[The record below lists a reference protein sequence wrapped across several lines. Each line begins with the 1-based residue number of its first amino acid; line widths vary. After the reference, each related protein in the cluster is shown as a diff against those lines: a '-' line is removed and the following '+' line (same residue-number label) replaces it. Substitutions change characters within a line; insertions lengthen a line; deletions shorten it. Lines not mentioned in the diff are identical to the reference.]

1 VNLVDLPFI
10 TRVPESIVVV
20 KSYIDQALAQTDQ
33 WREISSTRKIQV
45 FDVEHY
51 GIKQRWCV
59 VASEGARNRSENGVE
74 RRTKKEAE
82 AIEKEL
88 FHLQAQRFSCEPDA
102 RQALEKLQKKWKY
115 HQIVTSQVNTHRR
128 HEGRGRPKAGSEPQ
142 ALAFQVTATVGVIE
156 AAIKERVERGS
167 CYVVATNIPVQ
178 ELSDQ
183 EVVENYSSQQSVERG
198 FRFLKDPVFFVSSL
212 FVKKPC
218 RVQGLLMV
226 MTLSLL
232 VYAIA
237 ERRLR
242 RRLAETETTL
252 PNQIKQETATPTLR
266 WTFQM
271 LLNINCVTIA
281 MDGISHSTW
290 SGLTDLRKRILRL
303 FGTEVMKI
311 YGLASAPT

>member
-1 VNLVDLPFI
+1 
-10 TRVPESIVVV
+10 
-20 KSYIDQALAQTDQ
+20 
-33 WREISSTRKIQV
+33 
-45 FDVEHY
+45 
-51 GIKQRWCV
+51 
-59 VASEGARNRSENGVE
+59 
-74 RRTKKEAE
+74 
-82 AIEKEL
+82 
-88 FHLQAQRFSCEPDA
+88 
-102 RQALEKLQKKWKY
+102 
-115 HQIVTSQVNTHRR
+115 VNTHRR